1 MKDDQVCWLE
11 FVPETEA
18 EGELAQAYRSVA
30 GRHGRVDNLYKAMS
44 LSAAAIEPADN
55 LYKAL
60 LHNADCPFE
69 PWLRELISTQ
79 VALLCGS
86 KYAAINHGENFHDFY
101 GNRSESEKLLTA
113 IRQHRWPE
121 TDKEPRLPAILAFS
135 HDLTREPEKISS
147 SHIEK
152 LRIAGLDDKQIVY
165 LVQIAAS
172 FAYWARVINGLG
184 ICLGDE
190 PIGLAGKQHN
200 PNED

>member
-1 MKDDQVCWLE
+1 LRDDQVCWLQ

-30 GRHGRVDNLYKAMS
+30 GPDGRVDNLYKAMS

-60 LHNADCPFE
+60 LHNADCPFD

-86 KYAAINHGENFHDFY
+86 EYAAINHGENFHDFY
-101 GNRSESEKLLTA
+101 GNRSESEKLLMA

-121 TDKEPRLPAILAFS
+121 TDREPGLPAILAFS

-152 LRIAGLDDKQIVY
+152 LRIAGLNDKQIVY
-165 LVQIAAS
+165 LVQITAS

-190 PIGLAGKQHN
+190 PIGLAGKQHV
-200 PNED
+200 PDED